1 MAAKRKTPSSNRRK
15 KFVEEVLLQS
25 VNPEKKIR
33 RRHSPVQQL
42 RQLNEE
48 RKYNKQKY
56 LPKLHKKNK
65 SLYTYVRKYK
75 SAVARKYN
83 KELVVEMKKRGY
95 FKQQIKHAK
104 NYSIVGKNVRLEVD
118 NVVTR
123 YNKSNTRALAR
134 GKWVTIEKARSL
146 QKRAVRKARV
156 ESYMEIL
163 GVSKKKAWE
172 ILKEIDKNT
181 PAAYELKAL
190 IY

>member
-15 KFVEEVLLQS
+15 KFVEEILVESL
-25 VNPEKKIR
+25 KKKKKR
-33 RRHSPVQQL
+33 RRYNAVQQL
-42 RQLNEE
+42 RILNEE
-48 RKYNKQKY
+48 RIENKKKY

-83 KELVVEMKKRGY
+83 KELVIELTKRGY

-104 NYSIVGKNVRLEVD
+104 KYSIVGKNVRIEVD
-118 NVVTR
+118 KVITR
-123 YNKSNTRALAR
+123 YNKSNTKAFAK
-134 GKWVTIEKARSL
+134 GKWMTIDKARSL
-146 QKRAVRKARV
+146 QRRSVRKARV